1 MKLKYF
7 YQNVY
12 IFLLILFSTTILHSQ
27 PTPIMNSSQIKLALQ
42 KLNVVGSV
50 LYIAAHPDDENT
62 ALLSY
67 LTTEKHLR
75 TGYLALTR
83 GDGGQNLIGDEQGE
97 LLGMIRTQELLQAR
111 RIDGAEQFFSRA
123 IDFGYSK
130 LPEETFKFWN
140 KEKILSDVV
149 YVIRKFR
156 PDVIITRFP
165 TTGQGGHGHHTASAI
180 LALEAFKI
188 SGDPNAFPEQL
199 EFVKPWKVKRI
210 FWNAWTPALNSMGID
225 SDTLASINLGKY
237 NRLLGKS
244 YMEIAAQSRSMHKS
258 QGFGASARRGD
269 YENYFYSL
277 DGTSYPKNMFDG
289 IDFGWNRITG
299 SEQISELLHKADKE
313 FDPQNPSEIVPDLVE
328 AYKLVQNINDG
339 YWKEIKS
346 KEIKDVIKS
355 CLGLWI
361 EVVTDQKT
369 VVPGDTLKIT
379 ANIVNRSDVEVKL
392 DKISFPFSAAT
403 NSNTELKN
411 NNLFV
416 NSEVVN
422 IPENFN
428 YTEPYWLVED
438 HGYGTYKVSDPKL
451 RGLAEAPP
459 QIKVDFSVE
468 IFGEVFDYSTSVFY
482 NYTDPVDG
490 EIYQPVEVVP
500 PVTIQFEQP
509 MLLFKDLN
517 NKEITVSITAQ
528 TDIPRGEIT
537 FETENGWK
545 ITPTMFEIPSL
556 KKGDVSSFT
565 VGLNPSESSSISNLK
580 AKVKLD
586 GKEFNNSMVRINYK
600 HIPEQVYFPEAHA
613 KLVYVDIG
621 NSKVANIGYLPG
633 SGDKIPEILSQLGF
647 NVSILDNYTIMNGNL
662 SEFDAVIVGIRAFN
676 TIEKIPVYNEKLNQ
690 YVKDGGTLVEQYNTT
705 GDLIIEPGIY
715 PLTISR
721 DRVTEEDSPVKILDE
736 KNPVMNYPNKIT
748 LKDFEGW
755 IQERGLYFPNE
766 WDERYQ
772 PLLEMND
779 TNQTPVKGSLLYT
792 TYGKGTFIY
801 TGLSFFRELP
811 EGVPGAIRLFVNL
824 ISAGNHGS

>member
-1 MKLKYF
+1 
-7 YQNVY
+7 
-12 IFLLILFSTTILHSQ
+12 
-27 PTPIMNSSQIKLALQ
+27 MNTSQIKLALQ

-111 RIDGAEQFFSRA
+111 KIDGAEQFFSRA
-123 IDFGYSK
+123 IDFGYTKS
-130 LPEETFKFWN
+130 PDETFKFWN

-156 PDVIITRFP
+156 PDIIITRFP

-188 SGDPNAFPEQL
+188 SGDPNVFPEQL
-199 EFVKPWKVKRI
+199 EFVKPWKVKGI

-237 NRLLGKS
+237 NQLLGKS
-244 YMEIAAQSRSMHKS
+244 YMEIAALSRSMHKS

-277 DGTSYPKNMFDG
+277 DGTSYPNNMFDG
-289 IDFGWNRITG
+289 IDLSWNRING
-299 SEQISELLHKADKE
+299 SDKISDLLTKAEKE
-313 FDPQNPSEIVPDLVE
+313 FNPGNPSAIVPDLVN
-328 AYKLVQNINDG
+328 AYKFVQNINDA
-339 YWKEIKS
+339 YWKETKS

-361 EVVTDQKT
+361 EAVTDQKT

-379 ANIVNRSDVEVKL
+379 TDIVNRSDVEVKL

-403 NSNTELKN
+403 NTQTELKN
-411 NNLFV
+411 NNLVV
-416 NSEVVN
+416 NSAVVN
-422 IPENFN
+422 IPEDLK
-428 YTEPYWLVED
+428 YTEPYWLVEE
-438 HGYGTYKVSDPKL
+438 HGYGTYEVKDPKL
-451 RGLAEAPP
+451 LGLAEAPP

-468 IFGEVFDYSTSVFY
+468 ISDEVFNYSTPVFY
-482 NYTDPVDG
+482 NFTDPVDG

-500 PVTIQFEQP
+500 SVTIHFEQP

-517 NKEITVSITAQ
+517 KKDISVSITAQ
-528 TDIPRGEIT
+528 TDIPKGEIA

-545 ITPTMFEIPSL
+545 ITPAKFDFPLL
-556 KKGDVSSFT
+556 KKGEVSSFT
-565 VGLNPSESSSISNLK
+565 VGLSPSESSTISNLK
-580 AKVKLD
+580 AKVVLN
-586 GKEFNNSMVRINYK
+586 GNEYNNSMYRINYK
-600 HIPEQVYFPEAHA
+600 HIPEQVYFPEAKA

-621 NSKVANIGYLPG
+621 KTSVTKIGYLPG
-633 SGDKIPEILSQLGF
+633 SGDKIPEILSQLGY
-647 NVSILDNYTIMNGNL
+647 NVTLLVDHSIMTGNL
-662 SEFDAVIVGIRAFN
+662 SQFDAVIAGIRAFN
-676 TIEKIPVYNEKLNQ
+676 TIDKITVYNEKLNQ

-705 GDLIIEPGIY
+705 GDLIIEPGVY

-736 KNPVMNYPNKIT
+736 KNPLMNYPNKIT
-748 LKDFEGW
+748 LKDFDGW

-766 WDERYQ
+766 WDERYR

-811 EGVPGAIRLFVNL
+811 AGVPGAIRLFVNL